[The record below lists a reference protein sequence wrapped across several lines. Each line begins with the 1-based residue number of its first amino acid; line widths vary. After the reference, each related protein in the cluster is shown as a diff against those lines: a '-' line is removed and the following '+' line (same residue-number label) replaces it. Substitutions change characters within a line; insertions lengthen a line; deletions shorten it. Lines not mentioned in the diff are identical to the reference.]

1 MTWPD
6 HCDGLSI
13 VIPTYNERENLGP
26 LLAELASVGR
36 RLGRPSE
43 VVVVDDRSPDGTAA
57 LAAQLGQDIGID
69 VRVVTP
75 DGPRSMGGAI
85 ARGVD
90 ACRWDLVCVM
100 DADLSHPPAVI
111 PFLIE
116 SLDRADGA
124 VASRYVP
131 GAQIES
137 WPAQRRAISLVATWI
152 ARIALR
158 AQCRDPLSGFFAF
171 RRSFLQSVRITGDG
185 NKPLLEVLVGAHPTV
200 MEIPYRFRNRK
211 NGESKLNLRGIAGYL
226 ALVIRLWSNSRG
238 DVAAPMVSRG
248 FPDSNSPGRDR

>member
-1 MTWPD
+1 MIWPD

-13 VIPTYNERENLGP
+13 VIPTYNERENLRP

-57 LAAQLGQDIGID
+57 LATQLGRDIGID
-69 VRVVTP
+69 VRAVTP

-85 ARGVD
+85 ARGLD

-111 PFLIE
+111 PSLIE
-116 SLDRADGA
+116 SLDGADGA

-137 WPAQRRAISLVATWI
+137 WPAPRRAISFVATWI
-152 ARIALR
+152 ARIGLR
-158 AQCRDPLSGFFAF
+158 AQCRDPLSGFFVF
-171 RRSFLQSVRITGDG
+171 RRSFLQSIRILGDG
-185 NKPLLEVLVGAHPTV
+185 NKPLLEVLVGARPTV
-200 MEIPYRFRNRK
+200 TEVPYLFRNRK
-211 NGESKLNLRGIAGYL
+211 NGESKLNLGGVAGYL
-226 ALVIRLWSNSRG
+226 ALVLRLWSSSR
-238 DVAAPMVSRG
+238 
-248 FPDSNSPGRDR
+248 RD